1 MVTSLDAVS
10 ILWCGMEKEG
20 SRFLTY
26 LERLYMVKL
35 GWQLSV
41 DRVPYGMRV
50 SVALESCSL
59 FCALVELLWKRLEKD
74 AKAMFRGVELDIRGQ
89 RRWWWTV
96 ADPVSAIRV
105 LASFVGVTCS
115 DAEARLVWI
124 GL

>member
-1 MVTSLDAVS
+1 
-10 ILWCGMEKEG
+10 MENGG
-20 SRFLTY
+20 SKFFAH
-26 LERLYMVKL
+26 LERIYEVRL
-35 GWQLSV
+35 GWKISV
-41 DRVPYGMRV
+41 ERVPQGMRV
-50 SVALESCSL
+50 SALAECWYLLSTSQL
-59 FCALVELLWKRLEKD
+59 LADRLWKRLKEA
-74 AKAMFRGVELDIRGQ
+74 AKAVSYGIEADMLDQ